1 MAWYSY
7 RPYVSVAERRH
18 KGEAAARRLAK
29 KTGRVLAPVRPA
41 GKGIAATF
49 WGKAWCKNLD
59 AYSDFANRLP
69 RGRTYLRNG
78 SIIDLQITAGRV
90 EALVQGTDLYQV
102 AINFKPLTNKRWQ
115 TFKQHAAGQVTHLLD
130 LLQGRLPPAVL
141 AAITTR
147 DSGLF
152 PTPKEI
158 ELGCS
163 CPDWAAMCKH
173 VAAVLYGVGVRLDE
187 MPELFFVLRG
197 VDSGELMK
205 AATASAV
212 RTSKARGPTVAA
224 AFDDSALSEIFGV
237 EIESELPVHAPR
249 TTRSKKQPTA
259 KRAST
264 PGKRKASA
272 KAKPVANTKRAAKL
286 KPVATAKRRKPRAD
300 H

>member
-1 MAWYSY
+1 MAWDSY
-7 RPYVSVAERRH
+7 RPNVSIAERRR

-29 KTGRVLAPVRPA
+29 KAGRVLAPVRPA
-41 GKGIAATF
+41 GKGIATTF
-49 WGKAWCKNLD
+49 WGKAWCNNLD

-102 AINFKPLTNKRWQ
+102 AINFKPLPNKRWQ

-130 LLQGRLPPAVL
+130 LLQGRLPPAML
-141 AAITTR
+141 AAITTC

-187 MPELFFVLRG
+187 TPELFFILRG

-212 RTSKARGPTVAA
+212 RTSKARAQKGTTAL
-224 AFDDSALSEIFGV
+224 DDSALSEIFGV
-237 EIESELPVHAPR
+237 EIESVLPVPAPR
-249 TTRSKKQPTA
+249 TRRSKKRLVGET
-259 KRAST
+259 
-264 PGKRKASA
+264 
-272 KAKPVANTKRAAKL
+272 
-286 KPVATAKRRKPRAD
+286 RAD
-300 H
+300 DRQA